1 MTYRCENS
9 FEGILTAVFEAFR
22 LHEDPEILVQG
33 GMQQLSL
40 EGGERIILTDAGKAE
55 RVYRGIERKISPDAL
70 QQMYAA
76 WLGEVPDVPGLI
88 LYAVRSGLRDGPRVM
103 EQLQDPALFRL
114 NDRYRRVM
122 KEVHFFL
129 GALRFIRTK
138 SGLYHAGYEPDG
150 NITGLVAPHFA
161 ERLSDQP
168 FLIHDLRRNL
178 CAVYDGNEVI
188 LAAAPPGLEKGAVDA
203 EEDFERLWQRY
214 FKAIAIESRINPK
227 LQRGFLPKRYWRHL
241 PEMQGRP

>member
-22 LHEDPEILVQG
+22 LHEDPEIRVSG
-33 GMQQLSL
+33 VMRQLSMD
-40 EGGERIILTDAGKAE
+40 GAERIIQTDPVKAG

-76 WLGEVPDVPGLI
+76 WLGEAPDVPGLI
-88 LYAVRSGLRDGPRVM
+88 LHAVRAGLRDGARVM
-103 EQLQDPALFRL
+103 EQLQDPELFRL
-114 NDRYRRVM
+114 HDRYRHVM

-129 GALRFIRTK
+129 GALRFVCTK

-168 FLIHDLRRNL
+168 FLIHDIKRNL
-178 CAVYDGNEVI
+178 CAVYDGNEII
-188 LAAAPPGLEKGAVDA
+188 LAETPPGLEKGAIDA
-203 EEDFERLWQRY
+203 EDDYERLWQRY
-214 FKAIAIESRINPK
+214 FSAIAIESRFNPK
-227 LQRGFLPKRYWRHL
+227 LQRGFLPKRYWKHL